1 MSWMSLAE
9 ARQWFSSDKID
20 MSVIDVTLEAS
31 AMDIVR
37 AAVRTR
43 YDTSTWISPATT
55 PGQVRTVISLL
66 HGAWW
71 FNRVASESMQMEFGS
86 GYGDRLESL
95 AMSLLGGIAGGSTS
109 LEDDFPV
116 LTNAQLAF
124 YPTDAT
130 TEDGTTPRFADMT
143 TVF

>member
-1 MSWMSLAE
+1 
-9 ARQWFSSDKID
+9 
-20 MSVIDVTLEAS
+20 VTLEAS